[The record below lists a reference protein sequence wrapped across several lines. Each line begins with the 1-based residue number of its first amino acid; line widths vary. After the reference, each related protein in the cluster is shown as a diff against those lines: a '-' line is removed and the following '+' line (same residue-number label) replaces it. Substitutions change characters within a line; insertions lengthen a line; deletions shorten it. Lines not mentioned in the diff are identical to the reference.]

1 MGVYNIEEELTI
13 LNPKEVSLYKDE
25 FNRLRLDMRE
35 NGKNGGN
42 GKDDDNKEHPAIMAV
57 MGFPLTNPD
66 HLISIIG
73 MKDGKKDKEI
83 GIIEDTKKL
92 DSKSR
97 KVLKKELKRAYF
109 MPQITKINRL
119 KEDHGMMKFDV
130 DTDKGQREFETRYK
144 EDIRKLGGGH
154 VVIKDS
160 DGNRYEIKDFRKLDQ
175 RSVILIDSE
184 I

>member
-1 MGVYNIEEELTI
+1 MGAYNIEEELTI
-13 LNPKEVSLYKDE
+13 LNPKELSIYRDE
-25 FNRLRLDMRE
+25 FNRLRLKMESNEKNGD
-35 NGKNGGN
+35 NGKNG
-42 GKDDDNKEHPAIMAV
+42 DNEEHPAVMAV

-66 HLISIIG
+66 QFISIIG

-97 KVLKKELKRAYF
+97 KILKGELKRAYF

-144 EDIRKLGGGH
+144 EDIRKLKGGH

-160 DGNRYEIKDFRKLDQ
+160 DGNRYEIKDYRRLDQ
-175 RSVILIDSE
+175 KSVILIDSE

>member
-1 MGVYNIEEELTI
+1 MGAYNIEEELTI
-13 LNPKEVSLYKDE
+13 LDPKELSIYRDE
-25 FNRLRLDMRE
+25 FNRLRLKME
-35 NGKNGGN
+35 GNGKNG
-42 GKDDDNKEHPAIMAV
+42 DNEEHPAVVAV

-66 HLISIIG
+66 QFISIIG

-97 KVLKKELKRAYF
+97 KILKGELKRAYF

-144 EDIRKLGGGH
+144 EDIRKLKGGH

-160 DGNRYEIKDFRKLDQ
+160 DGNRYEIKDYRRLDQ
-175 RSVILIDSE
+175 KSVVLIDSE

>member
-1 MGVYNIEEELTI
+1 MGAYNIEEELTI
-13 LNPKEVSLYKDE
+13 LDPKKLSIYRDE
-25 FNRLRLDMRE
+25 FNKLRLKME
-35 NGKNGGN
+35 SNGNGGN
-42 GKDDDNKEHPAIMAV
+42 GKNGDSKEHPAVMAV

-66 HLISIIG
+66 NFISIIG

-97 KVLKKELKRAYF
+97 KVLKGELKRAYF

-144 EDIRKLGGGH
+144 EDIRKLPAGR
-154 VVIKDS
+154 VIIKDA
-160 DGNRYEIKDFRKLDQ
+160 DGNRYEIKDYRKLDQ
-175 RSVILIDSE
+175 RSMNLIDSE

>member
-1 MGVYNIEEELTI
+1 MGAYNIEEELTI
-13 LNPKEVSLYKDE
+13 LNPKEVSIYRDE
-25 FNRLRLDMRE
+25 FNRLRLDMGE

-42 GKDDDNKEHPAIMAV
+42 GKNGDNGEHPAVVAV

-66 HLISIIG
+66 QFISIIG

-97 KVLKKELKRAYF
+97 KVLKGELKRAYF

-144 EDIRKLGGGH
+144 EDIRKLKGGH

-160 DGNRYEIKDFRKLDQ
+160 DGNRYEIKDYRRLDQ
-175 RSVILIDSE
+175 KSVILIDSE